1 MTRAWLWVGGVKRD
15 LVGMKGGRTPKHDH
29 EGERNAFLSS
39 NQAYTGVLWKTK
51 KKKVGLILVLVSVQN
66 SIPENFVR

>member
-51 KKKVGLILVLVSVQN
+51 KKKLV
-66 SIPENFVR
+66 